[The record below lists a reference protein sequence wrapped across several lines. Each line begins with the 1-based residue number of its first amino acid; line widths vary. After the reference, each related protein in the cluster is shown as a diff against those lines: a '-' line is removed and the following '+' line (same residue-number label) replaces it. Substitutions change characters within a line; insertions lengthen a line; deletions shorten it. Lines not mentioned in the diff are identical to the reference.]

1 METYTEK
8 HTNEQNNKK
17 NKTPND
23 QGIESG
29 ILKACPLH
37 QSRLAGI
44 RGGSVELSKDKEALS
59 LPFRHCFRGWKRGE
73 APNSF
78 HDAIFLPGQGR
89 TQKFCINIINGHRC
103 KNPKHDIKSH
113 TAVYL
118 KCI

>member
-8 HTNEQNNKK
+8 HTNEQNKK

-73 APNSF
+73 APQLLSRCNVST
-78 HDAIFLPGQGR
+78 R
-89 TQKFCINIINGHRC
+89 TRAHSKVLH
-103 KNPKHDIKSH
+103 
-113 TAVYL
+113 
-118 KCI
+118 